1 MSLRRLGPQLCLL
14 LLLAFSPLSARAS
27 GIAWRDWSPA
37 AFDTARAE
45 NKLVFLDLEAVWCHW
60 CHVMEA
66 TTYADAAVRDL
77 LARRFVAVKV
87 DQDSHPDLS
96 RRYENWG
103 WPALIVFDAEGRE
116 LWRWRGYLEPVAFAG
131 TLNGLADKPDPLAD
145 RGFRALPPGA
155 VDRGLPR
162 DLLASMERRFAFAYD
177 AGVGGW
183 GTMHKFLQADA
194 LDHALAAAV
203 AGDAI
208 AGRMARETLTAALA
222 LVDPVEGGIFQY
234 SVGAWNAPHYEKIAG
249 SQAAA
254 LRLFAAG
261 AAWTGDEAYAGAA
274 RSVGR
279 YVATV
284 LSDPAGGFY
293 TSQDADPDAAAGI
306 TGKDYYGLDAAG
318 RAAMAAP
325 RVDRNVYASETGL
338 IAAGLAEAGAA
349 LNDDAL
355 IERAEAAGRWLIAQR
370 RRADGAFAHGAGD
383 AGGPFL
389 PDTLN
394 AGLAFEAL
402 YAATGRRDWLAAA
415 ADAGAALTAHFA
427 DPAGGLANAE
437 VQVASTGPIG
447 RPFFHLDDNVTAAR
461 LLLRLHHK
469 TGDAALGA
477 AARRI
482 FAFLQHQ
489 DAAATGSFWPGLLV
503 LDREAAVE
511 PLHVVVTGRRGESA
525 ALFAAA
531 RALPQPWK
539 RVELYDAAEG
549 PLPNVTVKLP
559 DLGRPAAFVCTAT
572 TCSLPVFEPEE
583 VAAAVSRLTQPTN

>member
-1 MSLRRLGPQLCLL
+1 MSLPLIRARLF
-14 LLLAFSPLSARAS
+14 LLALFILAPLSARAEV
-27 GIAWRDWSPA
+27 AWRDWSPA
-37 AFDTARAE
+37 AFDAARAE
-45 NKLVFLDLEAVWCHW
+45 SKLVLLDLEAVWCHW
-60 CHVMEA
+60 CHVMDE
-66 TTYADAAVRDL
+66 TTYADPAVQDL
-77 LARRFVAVKV
+77 LAQRFVAVKV

-116 LWRWRGYLEPVAFAG
+116 LWRWRGYLEPVAFVG
-131 TLNGLADKPDPLAD
+131 TLAGLADSPQPLAES
-145 RGFRALPPGA
+145 GFRALPPGA
-155 VDRGLPR
+155 AEGGLPR
-162 DLLASMERRFAFAYD
+162 ALLASMERRFAFAYD

-183 GTMHKFLQADA
+183 GGPHKFLQADA
-194 LDHALAAAV
+194 LDHALSAAV
-203 AGDAI
+203 DGDVI

-234 SVGAWNAPHYEKIAG
+234 AVGAWNAPHYEKIAG

-261 AAWTGDEAYAGAA
+261 AAWTGDKAYADAA
-274 RSVGR
+274 RAVAR
-279 YVATV
+279 YASTV
-284 LSDPAGGFY
+284 LSDPAGGFF
-293 TSQDADPDAAAGI
+293 TSQDADPDVAAGM
-306 TGKDYYGLDAAG
+306 TGKDYYGLDAKG
-318 RAAMAAP
+318 RAAMAPP
-325 RVDRNVYASETGL
+325 RIDRNVYASETGL
-338 IAAGLAEAGAA
+338 IAAGLAEAGAD
-349 LNDDAL
+349 LDDESL
-355 IERAEAAGRWLIAQR
+355 IGRAKAAGHWLIAAR
-370 RRADGAFAHGAGD
+370 RQGDGSFAHGERD

-402 YAATGRRDWLAAA
+402 YAATGERVWLAAA
-415 ADAGAALTAHFA
+415 TDAAAALLRHFA

-437 VQVASTGPIG
+437 VTLVAAGPVG

-461 LLLRLHHK
+461 LLLRLHHQ

-489 DAAATGSFWPGLLV
+489 EAASPGSFWPGLLV
-503 LDREAAVE
+503 LDGEAAAE

-531 RALPQPWK
+531 RALPRPWK

-549 PLPNVTVKLP
+549 PLPNIAVTLP
-559 DLGRPAAFVCTAT
+559 DLGRPAAFICTAT
-572 TCSLPVFEPEE
+572 TCSLPVFEPAEIAQTVE
-583 VAAAVSRLTQPTN
+583 RLSQPTN